1 LRRYEMRFQ
10 KPGKI
15 ESNLWYL
22 GAEESGVYF
31 LKGDHGAALIN
42 GAMSYIL
49 PDVLAQMRQLGIG
62 PGEITRYLIL
72 HSHFD
77 HVGIVPYF
85 KRNYPA
91 IEVLASEAAVKTFEK
106 PKAIEFINSYNQL
119 SAGEKNESLKGFD
132 LEWRA
137 DIEPTIVREG
147 EIIDLGGVALKIYE
161 TPGHSNCSISAYE
174 LNSGI
179 LFGSDA
185 LGIPFSDKLFPSMN
199 TNIEQFLNS
208 LEKLRSLKVNLFCA
222 DHYGYI
228 TGDEAQGIVSKTI
241 EEASRWKARLFEV
254 YRRNASDIDAGAR
267 EITSYFYQEMPGYFL
282 APEIL
287 EGVFKQI
294 LRYIAKSSQPQT

>member
-1 LRRYEMRFQ
+1 MRFR

-15 ESNLWYL
+15 DSNLWFL
-22 GAEESGVYF
+22 GAEESGVY
-31 LKGDHGAALIN
+31 LLRGDHGTALIN
-42 GAMSYIL
+42 GGMSYIL
-49 PDVLAQMRQLGIG
+49 PEVLAQMSEFGID
-62 PGEITRYLIL
+62 PGEITRLLIL

-91 IEVLASEAAVKTFEK
+91 IEVLASQAAVKTFDK
-106 PKAIEFINSYNQL
+106 PKAIEFINSYNWL
-119 SAGEKNESLKGFD
+119 SAGEMSESLRGFD

-137 DIEPTIVREG
+137 DIEAAPVLEG
-147 EIIDLGGVALKIYE
+147 DIIDLGGAALKIYE

-174 LNSGI
+174 PNAGI
-179 LFGSDA
+179 LFASDA
-185 LGIPFSDKLFPSMN
+185 IGIPFSDKLFPSMN
-199 TNIEQFLNS
+199 TNIDQFLNS

-228 TGDEAQGIVSKTI
+228 TGDEAQTIVSDTI
-241 EEASRWKARLFEV
+241 EEASRWKARLLESF
-254 YRRNASDIDAGAR
+254 RRNAGDIDAAAR
-267 EITSYFYQEMPGYFL
+267 EITSSIYQEMPGYFI

-294 LRYIAKSSQPQT
+294 FKYIAKSSEPQT